1 MTLSPGYRQMVDVG
15 PLPGFF
21 PAASAATAKGAAK
34 APPARRPDPSK
45 ATTELSLAATV
56 GGGHRVRPGFGR
68 IVAL

>member
-15 PLPGFF
+15 PGFF

-34 APPARRPDPSK
+34 PPPARRPDPSK

-56 GGGHRVRPGFGR
+56 GGGHRVWPGFGR